1 MATDRGKR
9 VLDIMARGKR
19 IDFPTA
25 DAGKVRL
32 SPNPNPN
39 SDPNPNPYALT
50 PTPTLTSRPPG
61 TRADARSSRTAR
73 GTLGGNFGRR

>member
-1 MATDRGKR
+1 VATDRGKR

-39 SDPNPNPYALT
+39 SDPNP
-50 PTPTLTSRPPG
+50 
-61 TRADARSSRTAR
+61 
-73 GTLGGNFGRR
+73 